1 VSRLPQCAEFR
12 LAVLALAGLL
22 AACAQTPT
30 EPTSSLP
37 DKVIHN
43 DPSAKSAK
51 AAGKPAA
58 TVPSLPAYEPPP
70 DDNMPMSMP
79 MPVAYA
85 DVLDRI
91 RAGMQLPDVDQ
102 PSVRAELDWYVR
114 NSDYM
119 ERVLLRGQRYL
130 YYIANEVQARGMPME
145 LALLPIVESAFN
157 PFAYSRSHASG
168 LWQFIPV
175 TGKRFELK
183 QDWWQDQRRDVME
196 STRAALDYLAFLN
209 QKFDGD
215 WLLAIAAYNSGGG
228 NVARAVT
235 RNQRAGRGTDFFS
248 LDLPR
253 ETRAYVPKLLALSE
267 MLRRPEAYG
276 VVLPV
281 VPDVPYFEVV
291 DTGGPV
297 DLRLA
302 ANLAGVDVE
311 ELHALNAGWNQWVTG
326 PDGPNRLLV
335 PTVVAQQFVPQLQAL
350 DLQARAGLTQRS
362 VASGDTLQGL
372 ASQYRVPVS
381 FLQSVNNMNGS
392 RLTAGD
398 ALYVPGGNVA
408 PLRSGLV
415 RSATSLHTVRSG
427 DTLWEISRRYGMSV
441 KELASANGISA
452 KSTLRPGQK
461 LAVRPQDFRSGPTI
475 ELASTDEPRQ
485 VDYRVRKGDTLSGIA
500 RRFAVSVSQLQAW
513 NDLGDTSIRT
523 GQRLTIHVDGGR
535 DFGG

>member
-1 VSRLPQCAEFR
+1 MSRWLQRTEFR
-12 LAVLALAGLL
+12 LAVLTLAGLL

-30 EPTSSLP
+30 EPVSSLP
-37 DKVIHN
+37 EKVIRN
-43 DPSAKSAK
+43 DP
-51 AAGKPAA
+51 AARITYGASPA
-58 TVPSLPAYEPPP
+58 VQPLPVYQPPL
-70 DDNMPMSMP
+70 DDERPP
-79 MPVAYA
+79 MPVVYA

-102 PSVRAELDWYVR
+102 PSVRSELDWYVR
-114 NSDYM
+114 NADYM

-157 PFAYSRSHASG
+157 PFAYSHSHAAG
-168 LWQFIPV
+168 LWQFIPG

-183 QDWWQDQRRDVME
+183 QDWWQDQRRDVVE
-196 STRAALDYLAFLN
+196 STRAALDYLGFLN
-209 QKFDGD
+209 ERFDGD
-215 WLLAIAAYNSGGG
+215 WLLTIAAYNSGGG

-235 RNQRAGRGTDFFS
+235 RNQRAGRSIDFFS

-281 VPDVPYFEVV
+281 VPDVPYFQIV
-291 DTGGPV
+291 DTGGPM

-326 PDGPNRLLV
+326 PDGPHRLLV
-335 PTVVAQQFVPQLQAL
+335 PTVVADQFVPQLQAL
-350 DLQARAGLTQRS
+350 DPPARAGLTQRN
-362 VASGDTLQGL
+362 VANGDTLQAL

-381 FLQSVNNMNGS
+381 FLQSVNGMNGS
-392 RLTAGD
+392 QLTAGN

-408 PLRSGLV
+408 PLRGGLV
-415 RSATSLHTVRSG
+415 RAATSQHTVRSG
-427 DTLWEISRRYGMSV
+427 DTLWGISKRYRMSV
-441 KELASANGISA
+441 NELARANGISTR
-452 KSTLRPGQK
+452 SVLRPGQK
-461 LAVRPQDFRSGPTI
+461 LAVRPQDFRSAAAI
-475 ELASTDEPRQ
+475 QVASADAPRRI
-485 VDYRVRKGDTLSGIA
+485 DYKVRKGDTLSGIA

-513 NDLGDTSIRT
+513 NQLGGTSIRT
-523 GQRLTIHVDGGR
+523 GQRLTIHVDGSR
-535 DFGG
+535 DYGG

>member
-1 VSRLPQCAEFR
+1 MTGRLGYPVFR
-12 LAVLALAGLL
+12 LAALAIAGLL

-30 EPTSSLP
+30 EPASSLP
-37 DKVIHN
+37 DKVIRN
-43 DPSAKSAK
+43 DPTAKSA
-51 AAGKPAA
+51 A
-58 TVPSLPAYEPPP
+58 TSTTRPDGQATQPSALYEPPL
-70 DDNMPMSMP
+70 DDEMPP
-79 MPVAYA
+79 IPVVYA

-91 RAGMQLPDVDQ
+91 RAGMQLADVDH
-102 PSVRAELDWYVR
+102 PWVRSELDWYVR

-145 LALLPIVESAFN
+145 LALLPVVESAFN
-157 PFAYSRSHASG
+157 PFAYSPSHASG

-183 QDWWQDQRRDVME
+183 QDWWQDQRRDVVE

-215 WLLAIAAYNSGGG
+215 WLLTIAAYNSGGG
-228 NVARAVT
+228 TVSRAVV
-235 RNQRAGRGTDFFS
+235 RNERAGRSTDFFS

-267 MLRRPEAYG
+267 MIRRPEAYG

-281 VPDVPYFEVV
+281 VPDLPYFAVV

-326 PDGPNRLLV
+326 PDGPYRLLV
-335 PTVVAQQFVPQLQAL
+335 PTVVADQFVPQLEAL
-350 DLQARAGLTQRS
+350 DQPARAGLTQRS
-362 VASGDTLQGL
+362 VASGDTLQAL
-372 ASQYRVPVS
+372 AKQYHVPVS
-381 FLQSVNNMNGS
+381 FLQSVNSMNGS
-392 RLTAGD
+392 QLTAGEM
-398 ALYVPGGNVA
+398 LYVPGSNVA
-408 PLRSGLV
+408 PLRAGLV
-415 RSATSLHTVRSG
+415 RAATSQHTVRSG
-427 DTLWEISRRYGMSV
+427 DTLWGISRRYGMSV
-441 KELASANGISA
+441 NELARANGIST

-461 LAVRPQDFRSGPTI
+461 LAVRPQDFRSLPAEQVARADG
-475 ELASTDEPRQ
+475 PRQ
-485 VDYRVRKGDTLSGIA
+485 IDYKVRKGDTLSGIA

-513 NDLGDTSIRT
+513 NQLGGTSIRT
-523 GQRLTIHVDGGR
+523 GQRLTIHVDGSR